1 MNRRQMLIF
10 SAGILACVLVAW
22 ALVFLVKGR
31 RATMPARGPVIMLTA
46 AAEIGGPF
54 RLTDH
59 TGKRVTDADFRGR
72 FMLLYFGYTF
82 CPDVCPADLQTMGR
96 ALDILAAKGEVITPV
111 FITVDPQRDS
121 PAVLKKYVAA
131 FHPRMVGL
139 TGSAAEIK
147 AATKAYKVY
156 YRKQPGARPG
166 DTKILMDHTT
176 FIYLVGPDGKAV
188 AAFRGGTRPEVLAKE
203 LARLTG

>member
-1 MNRRQMLIF
+1 MNRRQIVIF

-22 ALVFLVKGR
+22 ALVFLVKER

-111 FITVDPQRDS
+111 FISVDPERDS

-139 TGSAAEIK
+139 TGSAAAIK
-147 AATKAYKVY
+147 AAAKAYKVY
-156 YRKQPGARPG
+156 YRAQLGAKPG
-166 DTKILMDHTT
+166 DTKILMGHTS

>member
-1 MNRRQMLIF
+1 MNRRQIVIF

-22 ALVFLVKGR
+22 ALAFLVKGR
-31 RATMPARGPVIMLTA
+31 RATMPIRGPVIMLTA
-46 AAEIGGPF
+46 AADIGGPF

-111 FITVDPQRDS
+111 FITVDPERDS

-139 TGSAAEIK
+139 TGPAAAIK
-147 AATKAYKVY
+147 AAAKAYKVY
-156 YRKQPGARPG
+156 YRAQPGAKPG
-166 DTKILMDHTT
+166 DTKILMDHTS

>member
-1 MNRRQMLIF
+1 MNRRQIVIF

-22 ALVFLVKGR
+22 ALVFLVKER

-111 FITVDPQRDS
+111 FISVDPERDS

-139 TGSAAEIK
+139 TGSAAAIK
-147 AATKAYKVY
+147 AAAKAYKVY
-156 YRKQPGARPG
+156 YRAQPGAKPG
-166 DTKILMDHTT
+166 DTKILMDHTS